1 LAIGGPTQIVEN
13 ARLRRQNIASLI
25 GPSRALVLISM
36 KPLLTR
42 TLVALS
48 VVGGLLALRFTP
60 VAAHADRGGV
70 VSVQKTAMGTIWKI
84 EAMDHGRPGEARRAI
99 ADAYAELERIEAL
112 MSEWRPQ
119 SPISQVDAAA
129 GKHAVEVPAELRGLL
144 ERSIRYSEK
153 TEGTF
158 DITWRGMGNLWHFDD
173 DFVPP
178 TPAQVEAAR
187 RNIDYRSIK
196 IEANFV
202 YLPEGKNIGLGGIA
216 KGYGVNRAVDVLIK
230 AGFSDC
236 LVDGGGDVKVSGT
249 HDGQP
254 WRLGNQDP
262 RAEHGKLLGLV
273 PLSGNAL
280 VTSGDYE
287 RFRIVDGVRYH
298 HIIDPR
304 TGWPATASTSVS
316 VLSDDAEQGVVLA
329 KAIFILGP
337 QKGLDLA
344 RREGVDALLI
354 DPFGHHYATPGFARN
369 FDAQ

>member
-1 LAIGGPTQIVEN
+1 
-13 ARLRRQNIASLI
+13 
-25 GPSRALVLISM
+25 M

-42 TLVALS
+42 TFLALA

-60 VAAHADRGGV
+60 VAAHGDQPGGLV
-70 VSVQKTAMGTIWKI
+70 RVQQTAMGTIWKI
-84 EAMDHGRPGEARRAI
+84 EAMDHGRPDEARRAI
-99 ADAYAELERIEAL
+99 SAAYAELERIEAI

-129 GKHAVEVPAELRGLL
+129 GRRPVEVPAELRELI
-144 ERSIRYSEK
+144 ERSIRYSQK

-178 TPAQVEAAR
+178 TPAQVNLAR
-187 RNIDYRSIK
+187 RNIDYRAIQIHGNSI
-196 IEANFV
+196 

-216 KGYGVNRAVDVLIK
+216 KGYGVNRAAEVLVK
-230 AGFSDC
+230 AGFPDC
-236 LVDGGGDVKVSGT
+236 LVDGGGDVRVSGT

-254 WRLGNQDP
+254 WRLGIQNP
-262 RAEHGKLLGLV
+262 RAEHGSLLGV
-273 PLSGNAL
+273 VRLSNRAL

-304 TGWPATASTSVS
+304 TGWPANGSSSVS

-337 QKGLDLA
+337 EKGLQLA
-344 RREGVDALLI
+344 RTEGVDALLI
-354 DPFGHHYATPGFARN
+354 DPAGREYATPGFTRV
-369 FDAQ
+369 FDRR